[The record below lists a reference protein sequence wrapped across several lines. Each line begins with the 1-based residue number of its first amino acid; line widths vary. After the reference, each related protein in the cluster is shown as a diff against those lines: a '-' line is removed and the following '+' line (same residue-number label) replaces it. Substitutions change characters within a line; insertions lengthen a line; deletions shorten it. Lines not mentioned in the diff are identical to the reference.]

1 MKFKVMSALT
11 GAVLLAATAI
21 PLNVNAVQAVPGQ
34 HLLAQA
40 TTPQG
45 QGKLADLNLT
55 QNQKARM
62 RQLHQET
69 RQKIEAVL
77 TQEQKQQYTAALQN
91 RSRAVRDGNG
101 DMNFSSVQR
110 SGRHNVMASLNLTQ
124 NQKNKIRDIMQ
135 SARSRM
141 NGILTEAQR
150 SQLQEMLRSQQSR
163 AQ

>member
-1 MKFKVMSALT
+1 MKFKVMSVLT
-11 GAVLLAATAI
+11 GAVLVAATTT
-21 PLNVNAVQAVPGQ
+21 PLNVNAVQVLPGQ

-40 TTPQG
+40 TPPQG

-55 QNQKARM
+55 QDQKARM

-77 TQEQKQQYTAALQN
+77 TQEQRRQYTAALQN
-91 RSRAVRDGNG
+91 PSRAVRNGNG
-101 DMNFSSVQR
+101 DMNSFSVQR
-110 SGRHNVMASLNLTQ
+110 SGRRNVMASLNLTQ
-124 NQKNKIRDIMQ
+124 EQKNKIRDLMQ

-150 SQLQEMLRSQQSR
+150 TQLQQMLRSQRSP